1 MAVTHTTLINNVRTY
16 LEASESRTFVLNFFN
31 KLLSAYEWE
40 SGSEVVQSS
49 GAENCYG
56 KYYFTTNSY
65 IKIYPVIYDSYS
77 TYYEWK
83 VKIDLVTPNGS
94 KTAYVGGGTDRD
106 DQSYWTL
113 SVGETNKGI
122 CICARN
128 HANGKCP
135 SIMAYNLYIGDCTL
149 NGQTVKGCIGVDDSG
164 NLTIATDNGISTET
178 ALGTTI
184 NADRKAVLVPIAN
197 TTTGEI
203 FSDIF
208 VMRYSPIQY
217 NIMDVDGQG
226 IFLCGKAL
234 ALKD

>member
-1 MAVTHTTLINNVRTY
+1 MAVTHTTLINNASAY

-40 SGSEVVQSS
+40 SGSEVVQDSY
-49 GAENCYG
+49 AENCYG
-56 KYYFTTNSY
+56 RYYFTTNSY
-65 IKIYPVIYDSYS
+65 IKIYPVAYDSYS
-77 TYYEWK
+77 TYHEWK

-94 KTAYVGGGTDRD
+94 KTAYVGGGTGRD
-106 DQSYWTL
+106 DQSCWTL

-164 NLTIATDNGISTET
+164 NLTIATDNGVSTEP

-184 NADRKAVLVPIAN
+184 SADRQAVLVPVAS
-197 TTTGEI
+197 TTTGEV
-203 FSDIF
+203 FKDIF

-217 NIMDVDGQG
+217 GTMEIEGKG
-226 IFLCGKAL
+226 IYLCGKTL

>member
-1 MAVTHTTLINNVRTY
+1 MAITHTTLINNVSTY

-40 SGSEVVQSS
+40 SGSEVVQGS

-77 TYYEWK
+77 IYYEWK

-106 DQSYWTL
+106 DQSCWTL

-164 NLTIATDNGISTET
+164 NLTIATDNGVSTEP
-178 ALGTTI
+178 AHGTTI
-184 NADRKAVLVPIAN
+184 SADRKAVLVPVAS
-197 TTTGEI
+197 TTTGEV
-203 FSDIF
+203 FKDIF

-226 IFLCGKAL
+226 VFLCGKTL